1 MRESFKRIL
10 ASFKSFKTP
19 WNKENSLYTNSIQVN
34 LFTWSSFYCFRI
46 CSQLKIDK
54 KFILHHSSEIMI
66 RLHYHFFTTPKGK
79 KCSIRNKVSCWNI
92 YDQITHLSPHTC
104 FRKVLIKRISWKL
117 ASLFDRRLTNA
128 KRFLIKIRF
137 EQMLEPLSD
146 EQVWLWG
153 IAKEPKCS
161 QHRWNLKRCRLL
173 FVFTFPLL
181 TSRIIIN
188 CLSSGG
194 SIRPWIKK
202 QSFCQWRWN
211 CKRKSLFQLWKS
223 LDGPFSSS
231 SSLLW
236 GHS

>member
-1 MRESFKRIL
+1 MRESLKRIL
-10 ASFKSFKTP
+10 ASFKSFKTA

-34 LFTWSSFYCFRI
+34 LFTWSSSYCFRI
-46 CSQLKIDK
+46 CSKLKIDE
-54 KFILHHSSEIMI
+54 KFILQHSSEIMI

-153 IAKEPKCS
+153 IAKELKCS
-161 QHRWNLKRCRLL
+161 QVE
-173 FVFTFPLL
+173 F
-181 TSRIIIN
+181 
-188 CLSSGG
+188 
-194 SIRPWIKK
+194 KK
-202 QSFCQWRWN
+202 VSTSFC
-211 CKRKSLFQLWKS
+211 FH
-223 LDGPFSSS
+223 FSSPD
-231 SSLLW
+231 
-236 GHS
+236 